1 MPTPVKRCSHHPVTH
16 SGTLCTYTT
25 KGMSCVF
32 ESFPL
37 YDCTITRGMC
47 YASTLQLPHCAKAV
61 SMLYK
66 LLFFS
71 SNFMSICI
79 QDYLKDFNFAR
90 HIALIYICACF
101 VCVCVVWCVC
111 VCVCVCTC
119 VLFSFEL
126 LRLHHRQGLETDHVH
141 DN

>member
-1 MPTPVKRCSHHPVTH
+1 
-16 SGTLCTYTT
+16 
-25 KGMSCVF
+25 MSCVF

-37 YDCTITRGMC
+37 FDCKITRGMC
-47 YASTLQLPHCAKAV
+47 YANTLQLPHCAKAV

-71 SNFMSICI
+71 SNSVPNFMSICI

-90 HIALIYICACF
+90 HMHSYIFVRVLCVC
-101 VCVCVVWCVC
+101 VCVCVVWC

-126 LRLHHRQGLETDHVH
+126 LRLHHRQGLVTDHVH
-141 DN
+141 AN